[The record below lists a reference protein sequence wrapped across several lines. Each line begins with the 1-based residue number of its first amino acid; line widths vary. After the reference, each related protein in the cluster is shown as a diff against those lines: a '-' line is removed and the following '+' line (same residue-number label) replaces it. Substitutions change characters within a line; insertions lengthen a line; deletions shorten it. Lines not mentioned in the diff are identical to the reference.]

1 MPKAAPHKS
10 FGQRYSELT
19 GWLDANCGADG
30 WVVTPSGMRRVLND
44 AISIYFV
51 DVALA
56 SAEASGTNRTRQVLR
71 PNGYEVSR
79 D

>member
-1 MPKAAPHKS
+1 
-10 FGQRYSELT
+10 
-19 GWLDANCGADG
+19 
-30 WVVTPSGMRRVLND
+30 VLND